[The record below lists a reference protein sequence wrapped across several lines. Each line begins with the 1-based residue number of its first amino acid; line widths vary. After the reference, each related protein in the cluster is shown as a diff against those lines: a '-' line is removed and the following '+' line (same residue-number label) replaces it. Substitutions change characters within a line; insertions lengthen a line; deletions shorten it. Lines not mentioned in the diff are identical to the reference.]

1 MKGIIMK
8 KFIYMFVSFFIW
20 SEALQANITSQEA
33 EVFMADIG
41 ETVIMLLTDQSIS
54 DQERASQFRAIL
66 ETRFNLK
73 AIGKFV
79 LGRYWKQ
86 ASDEEKRK
94 FLELFKETTVASYAT
109 RFKDY
114 TSEEFDVL
122 GSRVEADGGITVL
135 SQIIRPSGQIIP
147 IDWKIFEKNGEIRI
161 YDVILEGISMGITQ
175 RSEYASVIQQG
186 DGTIGTI
193 NKALK
198 KKLLTPRA

>member
-1 MKGIIMK
+1 MK
-8 KFIYMFVSFFIW
+8 KFIYMFVSLFIW
-20 SEALQANITSQEA
+20 SETLQANITPQEA

-54 DQERASQFRAIL
+54 DQERASQFREIL

-79 LGRYWKQ
+79 LGRHWKQ
-86 ASDEEKRK
+86 ASDEEKRR

-114 TSEEFDVL
+114 TSEEFDIL

-147 IDWKIFEKNGEIRI
+147 IAWKIFEKNGEIRI

-175 RSEYASVIQQG
+175 RSEYASVMQQG
-186 DGTIGTI
+186 DGTIETI
-193 NKALK
+193 NKALE
-198 KKLLTPRA
+198 KKLSVPKS